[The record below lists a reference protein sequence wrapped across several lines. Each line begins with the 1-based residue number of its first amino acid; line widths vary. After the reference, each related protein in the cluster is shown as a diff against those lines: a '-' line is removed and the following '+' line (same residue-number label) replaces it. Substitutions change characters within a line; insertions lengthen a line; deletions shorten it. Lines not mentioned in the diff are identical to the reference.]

1 MMWFVYMLRCR
12 DNSIY
17 TGITNNL
24 DKRIGTH
31 MSGYGSK
38 YLRGK
43 LPVELIYKENFS
55 DRSSASKREIE
66 VKKLKKK
73 DKELL
78 IKSAKQ
84 LSRRKNV

>member
-1 MMWFVYMLRCR
+1 MLRCK

-24 DKRIGTH
+24 DNRIETH
-31 MSGYGSK
+31 MSGNGSK
-38 YLRGK
+38 YLRGR
-43 LPVELIYKENFS
+43 LPVELIYKENFLN
-55 DRSSASKREIE
+55 RSTASKREIE

-73 DKELL
+73 EKELL

-84 LSRRKNV
+84 L

>member
-1 MMWFVYMLRCR
+1 MLRCR

-24 DKRIGTH
+24 EKRIGAHT
-31 MSGYGSK
+31 SGNGSK
-38 YLRGK
+38 YLRGR
-43 LPVELIYKENFS
+43 LPVELIYKEDFLN
-55 DRSSASKREIE
+55 RSTASKREIE

-73 DKELL
+73 EKELL

-84 LSRRKNV
+84 L

>member
-1 MMWFVYMLRCR
+1 MKWFVYMLRCR

-24 DKRIGTH
+24 DKRIDAH
-31 MSGYGSK
+31 MSGNGSK
-38 YLRGK
+38 YLRGR
-43 LPVELIYKENFS
+43 LPVELIYKEDFLN
-55 DRSSASKREIE
+55 RSTASKREIE

-73 DKELL
+73 EKELL

-84 LSRRKNV
+84 L

>member
-1 MMWFVYMLRCR
+1 MIWFVYMLRCK

-24 DKRIGTH
+24 DNRIDAH
-31 MSGYGSK
+31 MSGNGSK
-38 YLRGK
+38 YLRGR
-43 LPVELIYKENFS
+43 LPVELIYKEDFLN
-55 DRSSASKREIE
+55 RSTASKREIE

-73 DKELL
+73 EKELL

-84 LSRRKNV
+84 L

>member
-1 MMWFVYMLRCR
+1 MLRCR

-24 DKRIGTH
+24 DNRIDAH
-31 MSGYGSK
+31 MSGNGSK
-38 YLRGK
+38 YLRGR
-43 LPVELIYKENFS
+43 LPVELIYKEDFLN
-55 DRSSASKREIE
+55 RSTASKREIE

-73 DKELL
+73 EKELL

-84 LSRRKNV
+84 L

>member
-1 MMWFVYMLRCR
+1 MLRCR

-24 DKRIGTH
+24 EKRIDAH
-31 MSGYGSK
+31 MSGNGSK
-38 YLRGK
+38 YLRGR
-43 LPVELIYKENFS
+43 LPVELIYKEDFS
-55 DRSSASKREIE
+55 NRSSASKREIE

-73 DKELL
+73 EKELL

-84 LSRRKNV
+84 ISRRKYV